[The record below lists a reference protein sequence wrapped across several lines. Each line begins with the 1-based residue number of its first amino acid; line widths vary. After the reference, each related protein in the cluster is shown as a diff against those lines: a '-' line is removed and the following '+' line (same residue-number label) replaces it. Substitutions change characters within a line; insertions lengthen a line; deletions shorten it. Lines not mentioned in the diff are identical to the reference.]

1 MSIFRCVWKVPT
13 LCITG
18 GHRPTPVDVSG
29 HVRACPSLFP
39 TFPFPLWAAT
49 INFCVFRITFPSGEE
64 WSVKS
69 NLRNARPPIHNFSG
83 CNYAN
88 DRSFSDLYPSDYM
101 DGGLPMRQPAF
112 CFRALYHFVT
122 AREPAIKCWGAHV
135 FDRQRDFFCF
145 AALSPS
151 LSVYFCCIC
160 LCQCNI
166 LIISFSVSLLP
177 CLISLLLVIS
187 CSLSLPAGVLRRLDL
202 GWISVFV
209 LDVAFIQRFRDVRE
223 VICFLTHL

>member
-1 MSIFRCVWKVPT
+1 MWRRAKSHLVDCNYSVFACCRKPSKESSLFSVWEFEKTHLHVLLRST
-13 LCITG
+13 LV
-18 GHRPTPVDVSG
+18 HLSG
-29 HVRACPSLFP
+29 HVHAQPSVFST
-39 TFPFPLWAAT
+39 TFPFPLWAAA

-88 DRSFSDLYPSDYM
+88 DRSFSDLYPSACM
-101 DGGLPMRQPAF
+101 DGGLPLRQPAF

-122 AREPAIKCWGAHV
+122 AREPDLKCWGAHLLK
-135 FDRQRDFFCF
+135 DSMTFC

-151 LSVYFCCIC
+151 LSIYFCCIC

-177 CLISLLLVIS
+177 YLFSLLLFIS
-187 CSLSLPAGVLRRLDL
+187 CSLSL
-202 GWISVFV
+202 
-209 LDVAFIQRFRDVRE
+209 
-223 VICFLTHL
+223 FLAL